1 MPPSSDDFC
10 NPYRV
15 FLTHVAENTA
25 NGGPEPHGPKS
36 QDAYQAVSSQIVVGG
51 PLMSWRGPRL
61 PVRPGC
67 WGARLIERWLRDQQG
82 SMLVCRKQVVWRDQY
97 GPTPRWDPRYRNGRP
112 DKVSRKLDVRL
123 GGRFRNHHI
132 HHSNDLVLGPAIR
145 TLQPLHLAT
154 VAIGDSAHGMRGSAG
169 PAPNAR
175 YEVHST
181 PLSLRPLASHN
192 HQVPQYPQNAAL
204 SAAEEEAPSFSL
216 SKGDPATTC
225 AHPSVP
231 GCRCSR
237 LCEASARSSGA
248 I

>member
-1 MPPSSDDFC
+1 
-10 NPYRV
+10 
-15 FLTHVAENTA
+15 
-25 NGGPEPHGPKS
+25 
-36 QDAYQAVSSQIVVGG
+36 
-51 PLMSWRGPRL
+51 MSWRSPRL

-112 DKVSRKLDVRL
+112 DKVSTKLDVRL

-175 YEVHST
+175 HEVHLT
-181 PLSLRPLASHN
+181 LLSLRPLASLH
-192 HQVPQYPQNAAL
+192 HQTPQYPQNAAL
-204 SAAEEEAPSFSL
+204 SAAEEEAPSFLL
-216 SKGDPATTC
+216 SKVTQLRLAPIRLSPGAAAAVCARRPHEVPAPSSDRNGGRYWVRNNAQTHTC
-225 AHPSVP
+225 PMFF
-231 GCRCSR
+231 CSH
-237 LCEASARSSGA
+237 LGRSSC
-248 I
+248 

>member
-1 MPPSSDDFC
+1 
-10 NPYRV
+10 
-15 FLTHVAENTA
+15 
-25 NGGPEPHGPKS
+25 
-36 QDAYQAVSSQIVVGG
+36 
-51 PLMSWRGPRL
+51 MS
-61 PVRPGC
+61 
-67 WGARLIERWLRDQQG
+67 
-82 SMLVCRKQVVWRDQY
+82 
-97 GPTPRWDPRYRNGRP
+97 T
-112 DKVSRKLDVRL
+112 KLDVRL

-192 HQVPQYPQNAAL
+192 HQAPQYPQNAAL
-204 SAAEEEAPSFSL
+204 SAAEEEAPSFLL

-231 GCRCSR
+231 WCCCRR
-237 LCEASARSSGA
+237 LCEGPHEVPAPSSDRNSGRYWVRNNAQMHTCPMFFCSHLGRSSC
-248 I
+248 